1 LFEWKKLSSDEK
13 ELYLNPK
20 KSVPDHPIYQK
31 NATKSAYEFRTTY
44 NKKHIN
50 ITYGKRVNQ
59 KLDIFIPS
67 NANKKSPVQ
76 LYFHGGYWIGRDKFD
91 HSHIAGPAITNN
103 IIHVSVNYD
112 LCPRVT
118 LDIIVKET
126 FECLEWIIQNISK
139 YGGDTHNINLVG
151 HSAGAHL
158 VAMALTKSYS
168 INSFINSAV
177 LISGIYQP
185 QITRDISINDIIN
198 ISEKTINLT
207 DVYKHSLI
215 HNTNFLVI
223 TGDEEPEAWKLLSKN
238 YCKWLKNKG
247 INFEYFNAINL
258 NHFSIVRDL
267 SNQNTSLSKKVL
279 KMCNKL

>member
-1 LFEWKKLSSDEK
+1 MPRQKKTT
-13 ELYLNPK
+13 K
-20 KSVPDHPIYQK
+20 KSGGVISQGRQP
-31 NATKSAYEFRTTY
+31 EFGEKTTNQGSITVSDRDIPKGWQNL
-44 NKKHIN
+44 NK
-50 ITYGKRVNQ
+50 ITFHLFY
-59 KLDIFIPS
+59 
-67 NANKKSPVQ
+67 A
-76 LYFHGGYWIGRDKFD
+76 LY
-91 HSHIAGPAITNN
+91 
-103 IIHVSVNYD
+103 
-112 LCPRVT
+112 
-118 LDIIVKET
+118 
-126 FECLEWIIQNISK
+126 
-139 YGGDTHNINLVG
+139 THNINLVG